1 MAGHAGTPSD
11 GLSDTAGPGGLAEC
25 PATVEALLH
34 LTPPEYA
41 VALAVVALGTTVQ
54 GSVGFGVNLLAVPV
68 MAVLEPEAVPA
79 TLSLLALPLGTAM
92 ARRERHGVD
101 WSGVGWFMVGRL
113 PGTVL
118 GALVVAAV
126 AGDTLSVLAGAA
138 VLLAV
143 AASLV
148 TATIRI
154 TRASTLAAGVASG
167 TMGTATSIGG
177 PPLALLYQHREGPVL
192 RATLA
197 VTFALGTVVSLVG
210 QSVAGALA
218 GWHVALAASLLPG
231 TIVGLWCSGRVA
243 SRIDDRRLRP
253 LVLGLA
259 AAAAVAALVRG
270 LA

>member
-1 MAGHAGTPSD
+1 
-11 GLSDTAGPGGLAEC
+11 
-25 PATVEALLH
+25 
-34 LTPPEYA
+34 
-41 VALAVVALGTTVQ
+41 VQ
-54 GSVGFGVNLLAVPV
+54 GSVGFGVNLLALPV

-79 TLSLLALPLGTAM
+79 TLTLLALPLGAAM

-118 GALVVAAV
+118 GAVVVAAIS
-126 AGDTLSVLAGAA
+126 GETLSVLAGAA

-143 AASLV
+143 ATSLV
-148 TATIRI
+148 TTTIRI
-154 TRASTLAAGVASG
+154 TRGSTLAAGVASG
-167 TMGTATSIGG
+167 AMGTATSIGG

-210 QSVAGALA
+210 QSAAGALA
-218 GWHVALAASLLPG
+218 GWHLALAASLLPG
-231 TIVGLWCSGRVA
+231 TVVGLWASGWAAARL
-243 SRIDDRRLRP
+243 DGRRLRP

-259 AAAAVAALVRG
+259 TIAAVVALVRG